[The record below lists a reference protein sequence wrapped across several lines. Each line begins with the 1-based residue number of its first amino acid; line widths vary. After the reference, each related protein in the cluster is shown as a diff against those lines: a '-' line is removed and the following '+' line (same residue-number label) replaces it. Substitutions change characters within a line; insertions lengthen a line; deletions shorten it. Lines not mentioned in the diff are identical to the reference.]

1 VTGFAAPRRRRS
13 LRTVLLTALVVGIL
27 GSVAGIGSYS
37 AFTATATNT
46 GNSFAAGTV
55 VIADNDSNGFMLAL
69 ANAKPTDADTSCIN
83 VTYTGSLASSVRLY
97 STQTGTLGGY
107 LTLTITRGTDS
118 SPSFDSCTN
127 FTADATDY
135 IGSGN
140 GVVYQGLLSAFPS
153 TYAAGLVD
161 PTSGSPETWTSPEA
175 HSYRFVV
182 ALANDNA
189 AQGLSTTAAFTWEAR
204 NQ

>member
-1 VTGFAAPRRRRS
+1 VARR
-13 LRTVLLTALVVGIL
+13 LRLTAFVL
-27 GSVAGIGSYS
+27 GGLLAVAGTATFS
-37 AFTATATNT
+37 AFSSQTSNS

-55 VIADNDSNGFMLAL
+55 HLTDNDAGTAMLAL
-69 ANAKPTDADTSCIN
+69 TNAQPGATDTSCI
-83 VTYTGSLASSVRLY
+83 VLTYSGTLDSTVRLY
-97 STQTGTLGGY
+97 GAVAGALGPY
-107 LTLTITRGTDS
+107 LTLTVTRGTDS